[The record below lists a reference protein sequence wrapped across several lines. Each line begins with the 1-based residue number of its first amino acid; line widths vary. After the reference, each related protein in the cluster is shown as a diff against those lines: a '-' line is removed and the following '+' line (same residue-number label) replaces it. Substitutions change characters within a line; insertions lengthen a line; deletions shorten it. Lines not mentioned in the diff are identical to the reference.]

1 MAQDE
6 DDDGDNNDEEDND
19 DDTDMETWFLS
30 EEQHLLRYA
39 TAKEKVH
46 INKIKDL
53 TTEQRQEMIQE
64 YELRAK
70 L

>member
-19 DDTDMETWFLS
+19 DDMDMETSFLS

-39 TAKEKVH
+39 TAIEKVPV
-46 INKIKDL
+46 NKVKDL
-53 TTEQRQEMIQE
+53 II
-64 YELRAK
+64 
-70 L
+70 